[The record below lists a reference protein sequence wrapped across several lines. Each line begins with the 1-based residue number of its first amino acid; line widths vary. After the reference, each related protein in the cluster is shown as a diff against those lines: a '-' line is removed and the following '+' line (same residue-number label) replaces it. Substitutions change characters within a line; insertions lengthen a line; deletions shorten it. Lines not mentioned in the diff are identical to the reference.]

1 MYIFRLKLNLSGQAS
16 SCNMFELRDA
26 IGAQLVNGSHCGDD
40 YLIVDESDVDIT
52 KEIMDECN
60 FPYEE
65 VSELPY
71 SLRGYVL

>member
-1 MYIFRLKLNLSGQAS
+1 MPLVHNWLMDR
-16 SCNMFELRDA
+16 
-26 IGAQLVNGSHCGDD
+26 IGGDD